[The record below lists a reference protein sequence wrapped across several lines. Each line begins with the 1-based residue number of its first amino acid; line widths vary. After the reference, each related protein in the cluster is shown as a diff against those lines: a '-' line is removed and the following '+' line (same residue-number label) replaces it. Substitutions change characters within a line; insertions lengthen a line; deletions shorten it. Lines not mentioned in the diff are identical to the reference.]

1 MSKRYH
7 APATPAQR
15 LLADPRTPASV
26 SERVAELGATLDP
39 IRLLRRIRVHQQ
51 RVVEIADQPAAQR
64 KNTAVPPL
72 ERFLAG
78 LRTVQRAVRGFRRE
92 LRACERATVRFETA
106 PGYQM
111 QINFGVRR
119 VPVGDAPVA
128 VHLFVATLGYS
139 RRQYARA
146 FADESQRSWFEG
158 MEEAFRH
165 FGGVP
170 ATVLMDNAR
179 ALVSRPRRGS
189 SSAEFHP
196 RLSAFAAHW
205 NFEPRACLP
214 GRARTRGKDERSVGY
229 VKNNAIGGREFASW
243 GALEGHLSAW
253 LREVADRRTHGTTG
267 ESPIARFATER
278 TALAPL
284 ADRRSFGSPVELAR
298 TVSIWRQS
306 R

>member
-1 MSKRYH
+1 MSNVEWTVPCPDLTGGGVMKSREEVSAMLELH
-7 APATPAQR
+7 GRGWSGERIAGHLQCSSHTVARHVALGGWRPRAGRAPR
-15 LLADPRTPASV
+15 LAGLESWSRERLKANSGNADVVRQ
-26 SERVAELGATLDP
+26 EVAEEKG
-39 IRLLRRIRVHQQ
+39 I
-51 RVVEIADQPAAQR
+51 VV
-64 KNTAVPPL
+64 
-72 ERFLAG
+72 G

-92 LRACERATVRFETA
+92 LRAPDLATVRFETA

-111 QINFGVRR
+111 RIDFGVRR

-139 RRQYARA
+139 RWQYARA

-253 LREVADRRTHGTTG
+253 LREVADRAH
-267 ESPIARFATER
+267 AR
-278 TALAPL
+278 
-284 ADRRSFGSPVELAR
+284 DDG
-298 TVSIWRQS
+298 
-306 R
+306 